1 MFLKSGDIRKVSHF
15 FYNTWP
21 DFKVPTSS
29 KGLRK
34 FVYHVRLTQASMV
47 EMLDAPWTGHPK
59 GPPIVTHCSAG
70 LGRTGSYVRIFRAEY
85 NKIPVSGVFI
95 VLDISIFRLGAEG
108 TISIREE
115 LLNLRNQRP
124 LSIGMPSQYV
134 FCYRVLIEY
143 ALDHKLLSFDIDLK
157 ELEDNERFDEVSHQ
171 KRIAFEQKNK
181 KQ

>member
-1 MFLKSGDIRKVSHF
+1 MRKVSHF

-34 FVYHVRLTQASMV
+34 FVHHVRQTQASMV
-47 EMLDAPWTGHPK
+47 EMLDAPWAGHPK

-70 LGRTGSYVRIFRAEY
+70 LGRTGSYVYVRTFRLEF
-85 NKIPVSGVFI
+85 NKIRVSGVFI
-95 VLDISIFRLGAEG
+95 VLDISILRLEAEG

-143 ALDHKLLSFDIDLK
+143 ALDRKLLSIDIDLK

-181 KQ
+181 KLQ